1 MSIMIRAAFKR
12 NNYNMS
18 NEDYF
23 PYYFA
28 CLDSIAIGLALLLG
42 FVLIYCHAK
51 HIEAEKTEG
60 EVVV

>member
-1 MSIMIRAAFKR
+1 
-12 NNYNMS
+12 MS
-18 NEDYF
+18 NDDNF